1 MENIPADAP
10 VDKDAMINTS
20 NKETINLLLSKNEG
34 LKLIVVLS
42 SILSIIFVRADAI
55 TYRT

>member
-10 VDKDAMINTS
+10 VDKDAMINAS
-20 NKETINLLLSKNEG
+20 NKETINLLFSKNKR

-42 SILSIIFVRADAI
+42 SILSVIFVRADAI